1 MELHEN
7 VPLFMKGEV
16 SIDFERSMVI
26 NMKGNKARKTTLTAY
41 LFLSPWILGFL
52 FFSGVPILEAFFI
65 SLTNWDIVH
74 DMKFIGLS
82 NYAELV
88 QSGEFWNSLKVTLI
102 YTIGSMVVTMLWALL
117 MAMLLN
123 MKSKLTIIY
132 QFIYFIPAVMPTV
145 TLAFVLQLILHKE
158 LGIFNYILSFL
169 GIAGKNWLYDPKY
182 AMATVILIG
191 IFTYSTGQMMLIFK
205 ASLKEVPLEL
215 YEAASIDGAGFISK
229 FFKITLPSM
238 SPIIL
243 FNMVMA
249 AISSLN
255 NSFSLIF
262 PLTEGGP
269 NGATNVLSLNI
280 YNMAFKNYRMGY
292 ASALAIVLFIV
303 AALISIV
310 QFVMSKKWVYYEN

>member
-1 MELHEN
+1 
-7 VPLFMKGEV
+7 
-16 SIDFERSMVI
+16 
-26 NMKGNKARKTTLTAY
+26 MKGNKNKNKKKKNTFIAY

-52 FFSGVPILEAFFI
+52 LFSGIPILEAFFI
-65 SLTNWDIVH
+65 SLTNWDIIH
-74 DMKFIGLS
+74 EMKLIGFS
-82 NYAELV
+82 NYTQLV
-88 QSGEFWNSLKVTLI
+88 QSGEFWNSLKVTFI
-102 YTIGSMVVTMLWALL
+102 FTIGSMIITMIWSLVMALL
-117 MAMLLN
+117 LN
-123 MKSKLTIIY
+123 LKSKISILY

-145 TLAFVLQLILHKE
+145 TLAFVFQLILHKE
-158 LGIFNYILSFL
+158 LGIFNYLLSFL

-182 AMATVILIG
+182 AMMTVILIS

-215 YEAASIDGAGFISK
+215 YEAASIDGAGFINK
-229 FFKITLPSM
+229 FIKITLPSM

-280 YNMAFKNYRMGY
+280 YNMAFKNYQMGY
-292 ASALAIVLFIV
+292 ASALAIILFLV

>member
-1 MELHEN
+1 
-7 VPLFMKGEV
+7 
-16 SIDFERSMVI
+16 
-26 NMKGNKARKTTLTAY
+26 MKGNKNKKKKNTFTAY

-52 FFSGVPILEAFFI
+52 LFSGIPILEAFFI
-65 SLTNWDIVH
+65 SLTNWDIIH
-74 DMKFIGLS
+74 EMKLIGFS
-82 NYAELV
+82 NYTQLV
-88 QSGEFWNSLKVTLI
+88 QSGEFWNSLKVTFI
-102 YTIGSMVVTMLWALL
+102 FTIGSMIITMIWSLVMALL
-117 MAMLLN
+117 LN
-123 MKSKLTIIY
+123 LKSKISILY

-145 TLAFVLQLILHKE
+145 TLAFVFQLILHKE
-158 LGIFNYILSFL
+158 LGIFNYLLSFL

-182 AMATVILIG
+182 AMMTVILIS

-215 YEAASIDGAGFISK
+215 YEAASIDGAGFINK
-229 FFKITLPSM
+229 FIKITLPSM

-280 YNMAFKNYRMGY
+280 YNMAFKNYQMGY
-292 ASALAIVLFIV
+292 ASALAIILFLV

>member
-1 MELHEN
+1 
-7 VPLFMKGEV
+7 MKQ
-16 SIDFERSMVI
+16 
-26 NMKGNKARKTTLTAY
+26 KNKNRNNTITAY

-52 FFSGVPILEAFFI
+52 LFSGFPILEAFFI

-74 DMKFIGLS
+74 DMKFIGIS
-82 NYAELV
+82 NYRELFG
-88 QSGEFWNSLKVTLI
+88 SIEFWNSLKVTMI
-102 YTIGSMVVTMLWALL
+102 YTVGSMVITMAWALL

-123 MKSKLTIIY
+123 IKTRFSIVY

-158 LGIFNYILSFL
+158 LGIFNYLLSFV
-169 GIAGKNWLYDPKY
+169 GVSGKNWLYDPKY
-182 AMATVILIG
+182 AMATVILIS

-215 YEAASIDGAGFISK
+215 YEAASIDGANFWNK
-229 FFKITLPSM
+229 FSHITLPSI

-269 NGATNVLSLNI
+269 NGATNVLSLSI

-292 ASALAIVLFIV
+292 ASALAIILFLV

-310 QFVMSKKWVYYEN
+310 QFIMSKKWVYYEN